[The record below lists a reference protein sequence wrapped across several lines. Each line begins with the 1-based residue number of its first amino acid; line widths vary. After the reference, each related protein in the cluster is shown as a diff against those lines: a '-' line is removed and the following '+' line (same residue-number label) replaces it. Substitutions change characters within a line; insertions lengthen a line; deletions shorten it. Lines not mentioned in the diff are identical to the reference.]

1 MTDSP
6 TCPGCLRPLTMDDMQ
21 FLFVTASD
29 TDRNAVEVITDLRET
44 VGLDHG
50 DSLPEV
56 IWRADLIIKILRER
70 IRTLEG
76 RDA

>member
-1 MTDSP
+1 
-6 TCPGCLRPLTMDDMQ
+6 MDDMQ

-50 DSLPEV
+50 DSLPE
-56 IWRADLIIKILRER
+56 
-70 IRTLEG
+70 
-76 RDA
+76 